1 MVKIES
7 LKGKMKEKGVSV
19 QEAAEAV
26 GVDQSTFYRK
36 LERQGE
42 NFTIIQAQRLV
53 NFLGLSAEDACE
65 IFLNQKLTQTRAGK
79 ETGMDENKKRLED
92 EAPAAGRKT

>member
-7 LKGKMKEKGVSV
+7 LKGQMKEKGVSV

-65 IFLNQKLTQTRAGK
+65 IFFNQKLA
-79 ETGMDENKKRLED
+79 
-92 EAPAAGRKT
+92 

>member
-1 MVKIES
+1 MVKIER

-19 QEAAEAV
+19 KEAAEAV

-65 IFLNQKLTQTRAGK
+65 IFLNQKLA
-79 ETGMDENKKRLED
+79 KRERIRR
-92 EAPAAGRKT
+92 PAWTKTKSGWRR

>member
-7 LKGKMKEKGVSV
+7 LKEKMKEKGITV
-19 QEAAEAV
+19 QEAAKVV

-42 NFTIIQAQRLV
+42 NFTIIQAQKLV
-53 NFLGLSAEDACE
+53 NFLGLSAEDACV
-65 IFLNQKLTQTRAGK
+65 IFFNQKLA
-79 ETGMDENKKRLED
+79 
-92 EAPAAGRKT
+92 